1 MTHSAFRPLYCR
13 SEMRIALFPTV
24 PKESA
29 RFTSSTSQPNQ
40 RDFSGD
46 PNITT
51 GYLPPVLRE
60 YHCPLCLSVKFAP
73 MIIFATAAV
82 EPQTDSG
89 PVSETCRVEF
99 GFSFHVKVLTEAFV
113 DSVVYCSLVGIL
125 LVLTKGSRVMYS
137 LTH

>member
-1 MTHSAFRPLYCR
+1 MALNLESRYFRRSLKKRCLYQQHQPTPSKRLQWR
-13 SEMRIALFPTV
+13 SEHNNRLP
-24 PKESA
+24 
-29 RFTSSTSQPNQ
+29 
-40 RDFSGD
+40 
-46 PNITT
+46 
-51 GYLPPVLRE
+51 PPVLRE

-73 MIIFATAAV
+73 MIIFATVAV

-99 GFSFHVKVLTEAFV
+99 GFSFHVKVLTEAFE